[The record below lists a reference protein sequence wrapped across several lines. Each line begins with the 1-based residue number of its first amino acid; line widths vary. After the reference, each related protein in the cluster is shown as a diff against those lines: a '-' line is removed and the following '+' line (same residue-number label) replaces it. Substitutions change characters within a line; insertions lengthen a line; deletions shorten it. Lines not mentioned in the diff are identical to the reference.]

1 MSQSKGTG
9 SWRVSALQ
17 GHGDPGGLGTVPT
30 AAWSIPCWFPTTGRA
45 ASSGIS
51 SASSTINL
59 RETPSD
65 FTYTK
70 KRLFYISS
78 LSLGLRIKFL
88 QKLRPGFAPQ
98 TPSPSRMLQGC
109 SSAGTA
115 GSTWKLSLLRPGECF
130 PGVTGAIRAF
140 EGNFLCDTWLRNKV

>member
-1 MSQSKGTG
+1 MLCKATVTQEGLAQSP
-9 SWRVSALQ
+9 Q
-17 GHGDPGGLGTVPT
+17 QPGASLVG
-30 AAWSIPCWFPTTGRA
+30 FPTTGRA

-51 SASSTINL
+51 SASSTTNL

-70 KRLFYISS
+70 KWLFYISS

-115 GSTWKLSLLRPGECF
+115 GSAWKLSLLRPGECF
-130 PGVTGAIRAF
+130 PGVTSAIRAF

>member
-30 AAWSIPCWFPTTGRA
+30 AAWSIPCWSPYHWQGCQLRDFLCFEYNQPERNPIRFHLHQKVAFLHFISEFGSENKV
-45 ASSGIS
+45 SS
-51 SASSTINL
+51 
-59 RETPSD
+59 
-65 FTYTK
+65 
-70 KRLFYISS
+70 
-78 LSLGLRIKFL
+78 
-88 QKLRPGFAPQ
+88 KLRPGFAPQ

-115 GSTWKLSLLRPGECF
+115 GSAWKLSLLRSGECF